1 METMFS
7 RYLLAAVVFASCAIL
22 PFCAGRDLPIWTIKQ
37 NVAAA
42 SVWKVVARCARGASP
57 GVCRQPHGNL
67 THSGPRPVNI
77 WPRNRRS
84 LNSWLS

>member
-1 METMFS
+1 
-7 RYLLAAVVFASCAIL
+7 
-22 PFCAGRDLPIWTIKQ
+22 
-37 NVAAA
+37 
-42 SVWKVVARCARGASP
+42 VWKVMARCARGASP
-57 GVCRQPHGNL
+57 GVCRQPHGDL